1 MKPKQKNI
9 LLAAAVVAGVLMLSF
24 CSRNNSAASFS
35 GGAASK
41 PAGKAPAFPVIA
53 EPASLRDLSEHIVT
67 TATLEADRLIDVLAK
82 TAGEVVEVLVEEG
95 VTVAQGAVLARLDQ
109 QEILL
114 EVREAEAHVENYSA
128 IFERTRELMNS
139 DLVTKEEYERQRYQ
153 LELNRIKLEQA
164 RVKLQNTELRSSIPG
179 IITNRLIDAGHWLG
193 VNQKAFSIGD
203 FDPLYAVINIPER
216 QIGAVREGQ
225 RVAVALESMAGKDFS
240 GRVKR
245 ISPVVDAA
253 SGTIRI
259 TVELDQSD
267 HALKPGMFATLS
279 LPIHTKKSAL
289 AVPKKAVLLERE
301 LELVFIFNEGVA
313 TRTPVNL
320 GLSEGD
326 WVEITS
332 GLSPGDL
339 VITVGQESLRDG
351 DAVRLAGPSEEPAS
365 DLKEASGTTERQ
377 PTADDRS
384 RNSRGGG
391 QDGFDPERWAQL
403 IEGLLSDPKIK
414 KAYDSKLKQDPDLET
429 NMDKQREFFI
439 PYLRKM
445 RQQ

>member
-1 MKPKQKNI
+1 MKRKRKNI
-9 LLAAAVVAGVLMLSF
+9 LLVPAVVAGVLMLSF
-24 CSRNNSAASFS
+24 CSRNNSAASFPA
-35 GGAASK
+35 GAAAK
-41 PAGKAPAFPVIA
+41 TAGEAPAFPVIA
-53 EPASLRDLSEHIVT
+53 EPASLRDLSEYIVT
-67 TATLEADRLIDVLAK
+67 AATLEAERLIEVLAK

-95 VTVAQGAVLARLDQ
+95 DTVAQGAVLARLDR

-164 RVKLQNTELRSSIPG
+164 RVKLQNSELRSSIPG
-179 IITNRLIDAGHWLG
+179 IVTSRLIDVGNWIG
-193 VNQKAFSIGD
+193 VNQKTFSIGD

-279 LPIHTKKSAL
+279 LPIRTKKSAL
-289 AVPKKAVLLERE
+289 AVPKKAVILERE
-301 LELVFIFNEGVA
+301 RELVFVFKEGRA
-313 TRTPVNL
+313 IRTPVTL
-320 GLSEGD
+320 GLSED
-326 WVEITS
+326 DRVEITS

-351 DAVRLAGPSEEPAS
+351 DAVRLAGRPQKPDSAP
-365 DLKEASGTTERQ
+365 KEASDTTERQ
-377 PTADDRS
+377 PTAGDRS
-384 RNSRGGG
+384 SGRGG

-403 IEGLLSDPKIK
+403 TEQLLSDPKIK
-414 KAYDSKLKQDPDLET
+414 QAYDRKLKQDPDLET
-429 NMDKQREFFI
+429 NMDKQREFFL

-445 RQQ
+445 RRQ

>member
-1 MKPKQKNI
+1 MKPKRINI
-9 LLAAAVVAGVLMLSF
+9 LIVTGVAAGVLMLSF
-24 CSRNNSAASFS
+24 CSRNNSAASFAA
-35 GGAASK
+35 GAASRT
-41 PAGKAPAFPVIA
+41 AGEAPAFPVIA
-53 EPASLRDLSEHIVT
+53 EPASLRDLSEYIVT
-67 TATLEADRLIDVLAK
+67 TATLEAERLIEVLAK

-95 VTVAQGAVLARLDQ
+95 DTVAQGAVLARLDR

-114 EVREAEAHVENYSA
+114 EVREAQAHVENYSG

-164 RVKLQNTELRSSIPG
+164 RVKLQNSELRSSIPG
-179 IITNRLIDAGHWLG
+179 IVTSRLIDVGHWVG
-193 VNQKAFSIGD
+193 VNQKTFSIGD

-225 RVAVALESMAGKDFS
+225 RVAVALESMAGKDFN

-259 TVELDQSD
+259 TIELDQSD
-267 HALKPGMFATLS
+267 QALKPGMFATLS
-279 LPIHTKKSAL
+279 LPIRTRKSAL
-289 AVPKKAVLLERE
+289 AVPKKAVILERE
-301 LELVFIFNEGVA
+301 RELVFVFKQGSAV
-313 TRTPVNL
+313 RTPVTL
-320 GLSEGD
+320 GLSEGE

-332 GLSPGDL
+332 GLSKGDL

-351 DAVRLAGPSEEPAS
+351 AAVRLAGLPEKPGSGQ
-365 DLKEASGTTERQ
+365 KEASETTEKQ
-377 PTADDRS
+377 PAAGDKSSGR
-384 RNSRGGG
+384 GG

-403 IEGLLSDPKIK
+403 TEQLLSDPKIK
-414 KAYDSKLKQDPDLET
+414 KAYDRKLKQDPDLET
-429 NMDKQREFFI
+429 DIDKQREFFI

>member
-1 MKPKQKNI
+1 MKRKRKNI
-9 LLAAAVVAGVLMLSF
+9 LLIPAVAAGVLILSF
-24 CSRNNSAASFS
+24 CSRNNSATSFP

-41 PAGKAPAFPVIA
+41 SAGDTPAF
-53 EPASLRDLSEHIVT
+53 
-67 TATLEADRLIDVLAK
+67 K
-82 TAGEVVEVLVEEG
+82 TAGEVVEVMVEEG
-95 VTVAQGAVLARLDQ
+95 DTVAKGAVLARLDQ

-114 EVREAEAHVENYSA
+114 EVREAEAHVENYRA

-164 RVKLQNTELRSSIPG
+164 LVKLQNTKLRSSIPG
-179 IITNRLIDAGHWLG
+179 IVTSRLIDVGHWVG
-193 VNQKAFSIGD
+193 VNQKTFSIGD

-216 QIGAVREGQ
+216 QTGAVREGQ
-225 RVAVALESMAGKDFS
+225 RVVVALESITGKDFS

-267 HALKPGMFATLS
+267 HAFKPGMFATLS
-279 LPIHTKKSAL
+279 LPIRTKESAL
-289 AVPKKAVLLERE
+289 AVPKKAVILESERE
-301 LELVFIFNEGVA
+301 LVFVFKEGRA
-313 TRTPVNL
+313 IRTPVTL

-326 WVEITS
+326 CVEITS
-332 GLSPGDL
+332 GLSQGEL

-351 DAVRLAGPSEEPAS
+351 AAVRLAGRLEEPGS
-365 DLKEASGTTERQ
+365 DPKEASETTEKK
-377 PTADDRS
+377 PTAVDRS
-384 RNSRGGG
+384 RNSREGG

-403 IEGLLSDPKIK
+403 TEQLLSDPKIK
-414 KAYDSKLKQDPDLET
+414 KAYDRKLKQDPDLET

-439 PYLRKM
+439 PYLSKM

>member
-1 MKPKQKNI
+1 MKRKRKNI
-9 LLAAAVVAGVLMLSF
+9 LLVPAVAAGVFMLSF
-24 CSRNNSAASFS
+24 CSRNNSAAYIP

-41 PAGKAPAFPVIA
+41 TAGEAPAFPVIA
-53 EPASLRDLSEHIVT
+53 EPASMRDLSEYIVT
-67 TATLEADRLIDVLAK
+67 TATLEAERLIEALAK

-95 VTVAQGAVLARLDQ
+95 DTVAQGAVLARLDQ

-114 EVREAEAHVENYSA
+114 EVREAQAHVENYNA
-128 IFERTRELMNS
+128 IFERTRDLMNS

-179 IITNRLIDAGHWLG
+179 IVTSRLIDVGHWVS

-216 QIGAVREGQ
+216 QIGAVRGGQ
-225 RVAVALESMAGKDFS
+225 RVTVTLEFIPGKDFS

-267 HALKPGMFATLS
+267 YALKPGMFATLS
-279 LPIHTKKSAL
+279 LPIRTKESAL
-289 AVPKKAVLLERE
+289 AVPKKAVILESERE
-301 LELVFIFNEGVA
+301 LVFVFKEGRA
-313 TRTPVNL
+313 IRTPVTL

-351 DAVRLAGPSEEPAS
+351 AAVRLAGRPEEPGIDPKEPSE
-365 DLKEASGTTERQ
+365 TTERQ
-377 PTADDRS
+377 PTAGDRS
-384 RNSRGGG
+384 RNSPGSG

-403 IEGLLSDPKIK
+403 TERLLSDPKIK
-414 KAYDSKLKQDPDLET
+414 KAYDRKLKQDPDLET

>member
-1 MKPKQKNI
+1 MKRKLKNI
-9 LLAAAVVAGVLMLSF
+9 LLVTAVAAGVLMLSF
-24 CSRNNSAASFS
+24 CSRDNSATSFP

-41 PAGKAPAFPVIA
+41 TAGQVPAFPVIA
-53 EPASLRDLSEHIVT
+53 EPASLRDLSEYIVT
-67 TATLEADRLIDVLAK
+67 TATLEAERLIEVLAK
-82 TAGEVVEVLVEEG
+82 TAGEVVEVLAEEG
-95 VTVAQGAVLARLDQ
+95 DTVAQGAVLARLDQ

-114 EVREAEAHVENYSA
+114 ELREAEAHVENYSA

-139 DLVTKEEYERQRYQ
+139 GLVTKEEYERQRYQ

-164 RVKLQNTELRSSIPG
+164 RVKLQNTVLRSSISG
-179 IITNRLIDAGHWLG
+179 IVTSRLIDVGNWVG
-193 VNQKAFSIGD
+193 VNQKTFSIGD

-225 RVAVALESMAGKDFS
+225 RVVVALESMAGKDFS

-267 HALKPGMFATLS
+267 QALKPGMFATLS
-279 LPIHTKKSAL
+279 LPIRTKESAL
-289 AVPKKAVLLERE
+289 AVPKKAVILERE
-301 LELVFIFNEGVA
+301 SELVFVFKEGRAV
-313 TRTPVNL
+313 RTSVTL

-332 GLSPGDL
+332 GLSQGEL
-339 VITVGQESLRDG
+339 VITVGQDSLRDG
-351 DAVRLAGPSEEPAS
+351 AAVRLAGRPEEPGSDPKKAS
-365 DLKEASGTTERQ
+365 ETTENQ
-377 PTADDRS
+377 PNGGDRS

-403 IEGLLSDPKIK
+403 TERLLSDPKIR
-414 KAYDSKLKQDPDLET
+414 KAYDRKLKQDPDLET